1 LIPALASIP
10 ALAGPGADRI
20 VELEG
25 QLRQN
30 SRNIAKDLLRQWG
43 AMWTFVKDDAA
54 FPTNNEAES
63 ALRKAVLWRKGSF
76 GINSEAGARF
86 VERILTLAGTTH
98 RRGIDLLGWLTE
110 AIQAEL
116 DGVPPPALA

>member
-1 LIPALASIP
+1 MRDPVRP
-10 ALAGPGADRI
+10 DQVGE
-20 VELEG
+20 V
-25 QLRQN
+25 
-30 SRNIAKDLLRQWG
+30 
-43 AMWTFVKDDAA
+43 VA

-63 ALRKAVLWRKGSF
+63 VQRKAVLWRKGSF

-86 VERILTLAGTTH
+86 VERILTLAGTTR
-98 RRGIDLLGWLTE
+98 RRGVDLLDWLTR

>member
-1 LIPALASIP
+1 MRDPGLPNQVGEVVDLDPETCANCGAQLEAAPRMAPIQKETHRRLTILRDDPAGHMKAR
-10 ALAGPGADRI
+10 G
-20 VELEG
+20 
-25 QLRQN
+25 
-30 SRNIAKDLLRQWG
+30 IAKDLLRQWE

-86 VERILTLAGTTH
+86 VERILTLA
-98 RRGIDLLGWLTE
+98 
-110 AIQAEL
+110 
-116 DGVPPPALA
+116 